1 MAEADIAEQL
11 ILAAFDPGLGEGWAP
26 GQVAPTL
33 AMPGTWAT
41 CAEAAGPLSVVPATS
56 IPVGFTI
63 ARQISDE
70 AELLLIGV
78 RPDRRRSGVGG
89 VLLDRML
96 ADAAAAGALQ
106 VFLEVRES
114 NTTAIALYS
123 SRGFEVV
130 GRRPGYYRAADGAR
144 QDALTMRR
152 SN

>member
-11 ILAAFDPGLGEGWAP
+11 ILAAFDPGLGEGWAS

-41 CAEAAGPLSVVPATS
+41 CVEAADPLSAVPVKSA
-56 IPVGFTI
+56 PVGFTI

-78 RPDRRRSGVGG
+78 RPDRRRSGLGG

-114 NTTAIALYS
+114 NAAAIALYS